1 MFLKYNP
8 FLAPETDS
16 MEENTSIAVRQGQQ
30 VMKIEKSWKKKK
42 DFLEML
48 ERRMGSQFNFRGNRK
63 RRGQFQDILE
73 QLQVYLSSAQKEE
86 IENLKTLFST
96 LEYPQIVKSIP
107 LQDAFKSKGT
117 VFIEDHKQ
125 YMQGKN
131 DLELTLIS
139 PYNIV
144 C

>member
-48 ERRMGSQFNFRGNRK
+48 ERRMGS
-63 RRGQFQDILE
+63 
-73 QLQVYLSSAQKEE
+73 
-86 IENLKTLFST
+86 
-96 LEYPQIVKSIP
+96 
-107 LQDAFKSKGT
+107 
-117 VFIEDHKQ
+117 
-125 YMQGKN
+125 
-131 DLELTLIS
+131 
-139 PYNIV
+139 
-144 C
+144 